1 MNLSGRASHWYQAHK
16 DTYGVQS
23 WEQFEQSVLS
33 EFEVNTHRDK
43 MMELLTLKQ
52 VDSVADYKKQFEQLV
67 YHIKLFDKTVSETL
81 LVSQFVLGLKDE
93 LRPTVEMQLP
103 DTMTKAATLAAV
115 QESLLRRNRKSF
127 TKSPS
132 SKAVSPPAK
141 LDTTSQ
147 FSAGELWKAR
157 QLREFRKQNGLCYK
171 R

>member
-93 LRPTVEMQLP
+93 LRPAVEMQLP
-103 DTMTKAATLAAV
+103 DTMTIGV
-115 QESLLRRNRKSF
+115 
-127 TKSPS
+127 
-132 SKAVSPPAK
+132 
-141 LDTTSQ
+141 
-147 FSAGELWKAR
+147 
-157 QLREFRKQNGLCYK
+157 Y
-171 R
+171 